1 MEHKIQQQFTSI
13 FNFIGSDFRQI
24 AVEGHA
30 YDPEKTEEL
39 LSEFINKVELEA
51 QTF

>member
-1 MEHKIQQQFTSI
+1 
-13 FNFIGSDFRQI
+13 
-24 AVEGHA
+24 HA